1 MRIIYLWTAT
11 VTDPTPRVK
20 FLNYE
25 IPIKKNIWRRVCV
38 THQQSL
44 VAPSSRFFLP
54 RLPGQ
59 FETVTLRQHQGL
71 YERKWQEQDV
81 QNISTVSGAVPRH
94 VFLHSRV
101 LTWRLGAH
109 AGAFQGSGLLLYLC
123 RGWGKGNRALS
134 VMKAYRFPE
143 TKNSWSSA
151 PNEENGDEDRLPV
164 ALMFADS
171 HTDAGTVTVGPWER
185 SPSQLQLGSVSGWVS
200 ANRGFC
206 GGPAGGCTH
215 AHPIN

>member
-1 MRIIYLWTAT
+1 MSKFWQYLLSRPLCWIISHLRPHVTSSSSIFSNYNNENYLPVNSTDKAAT

-25 IPIKKNIWRRVCV
+25 IPIKKNIWWRVCV

-81 QNISTVSGAVPRH
+81 QNISTVSGAVPRL
-94 VFLHSRV
+94 VFLHKPSANMKAKGSCWSFSGFRTSLV
-101 LTWRLGAH
+101 PLPRLGE
-109 AGAFQGSGLLLYLC
+109 GEQSSL
-123 RGWGKGNRALS
+123 GNESIQVPRNQ
-134 VMKAYRFPE
+134 K
-143 TKNSWSSA
+143 
-151 PNEENGDEDRLPV
+151 
-164 ALMFADS
+164 
-171 HTDAGTVTVGPWER
+171 
-185 SPSQLQLGSVSGWVS
+185 
-200 ANRGFC
+200 
-206 GGPAGGCTH
+206 
-215 AHPIN
+215 